1 MRPENVSY
9 PPKIINT
16 KHYNGDSLY
25 IQNNNISNDEKT
37 KENRNILKSFRRPP
51 KGIFLNLD
59 ELHSLTQV
67 NEAETFDRLNNK
79 IISLK
84 QQIQSNKQDI
94 SMLMSQFV
102 DFDKL
107 ISTNVFDLQKQVN
120 NINNNQT
127 ASVTTIWTQ
136 REAELAIQG
145 FNKYG
150 KDFNAISQIIGKF
163 ICFYL
168 KSKFLDLT
176 IRLQRV
182 NQVSLLKHF
191 MNTINNTPI

>member
-51 KGIFLNLD
+51 KGIFLNID

-67 NEAETFDRLNNK
+67 NETETFDRLNNK
-79 IISLK
+79 IVSLK
-84 QQIQSNKQDI
+84 RQIQSNKQDI
-94 SMLMSQFV
+94 SVLMSQFV
-102 DFDKL
+102 DVDKL
-107 ISTNVFDLQKQVN
+107 IFTNIFDLQKQVN

-127 ASVTTIWTQ
+127 VSLTTIWTQ
-136 REAELAIQG
+136 REAELVIQG

-150 KDFNAISQIIGKF
+150 KDFNAISHIIGQ
-163 ICFYL
+163 
-168 KSKFLDLT
+168 DL
-176 IRLQRV
+176 
-182 NQVSLLKHF
+182 
-191 MNTINNTPI
+191 